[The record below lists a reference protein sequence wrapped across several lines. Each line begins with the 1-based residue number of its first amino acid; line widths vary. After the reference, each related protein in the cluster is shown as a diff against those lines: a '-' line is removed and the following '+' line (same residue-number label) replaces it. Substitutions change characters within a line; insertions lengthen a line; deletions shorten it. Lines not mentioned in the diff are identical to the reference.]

1 MSLDRDPKLNKLL
14 KSWQTGT
21 VKTAETLQKM
31 NYSYQLLDKY
41 KRSNWLRSLGKGAY
55 AIADQ
60 EIHWQGALYPLQNEL
75 DLQIRVGGLTA
86 LEMLGYGH
94 YIKTNRQEIQLFG
107 LEKKKLPLWFRKFM
121 EKENLT
127 ITPATF
133 LNNAESIPVTKKDF
147 GNLPIIISAP
157 ETAYLEMLS
166 TVPGKTSFEEALEV
180 SENLTTLRSGILQNL
195 LTSSTSIKVNRIAL
209 YIAEYH
215 QHDWFKKLHVEEI
228 TLGKGKRVVQEK
240 GRLDSKYNIT
250 VPDTNREFFQ
260 YE

>member
-1 MSLDRDPKLNKLL
+1 MSLDRDQKLNRLL
-14 KSWQTGT
+14 KSWQPGT

-41 KRSNWLRSLGKGAY
+41 KRSNWLKSLGRGAY
-55 AIADQ
+55 AIAGQ

-75 DLQIRVGGLTA
+75 NLPIRIGGRTA

-94 YIKTNRQEIQLFG
+94 YIKTNKREIQLFG

-121 EKENLT
+121 EKGNLT

-133 LNNAESIPVTKKDF
+133 LNKIEPIPVTKKDF
-147 GNLPIIISAP
+147 GNLSIKISSP

-166 TVPGKTSFEEALEV
+166 TVPGKTSFEEALEI

-215 QHDWFKKLHVEEI
+215 HHDWFKKLQVDKI
-228 TLGKGKRVVQEK
+228 NLGKGKRVIQEN

-250 VPDTNREFFQ
+250 VPDTNREFFS

>member
-1 MSLDRDPKLNKLL
+1 MSIDRDQKLNRLL

-21 VKTAETLQKM
+21 VKTAQTLQKL

-41 KRSNWLRSLGKGAY
+41 KRSNWLKSVGKGAY
-55 AIADQ
+55 ALADQ
-60 EIHWQGALYPLQNEL
+60 EVHWPGALYPLQYEL
-75 DLQIRVGGLTA
+75 GLPIRVGGLTA

-94 YIKTNRQEIQLFG
+94 YIKTDKREIQLFG

-127 ITPATF
+127 ITNTAF
-133 LNNAESIPVTKKDF
+133 LNNVGSIPFSIKDF
-147 GNLPIIISAP
+147 GNLSIKISAP

-166 TVPGKTSFEEALEV
+166 IVPGKTSFEEALEV
-180 SENLTTLRSGILQNL
+180 SENLTTLRSGILQDL
-195 LTSSTSIKVNRIAL
+195 LRSSTSIKVNRIAL

-215 QHDWFKKLHVEEI
+215 QHDWFQKLQVEEI
-228 TLGKGKRVVQEK
+228 NLGKGKRVVQEK

-250 VPDTNREFFQ
+250 VPDTNREFF
-260 YE
+260 